1 MLRLDTTLAAAD
13 SEEFAPTEDIVLQ
26 AKFNPLAIPTIAVMT
41 RNDAAADWQVLMMW
55 KPHSQP
61 VIKIGTGV
69 NVLLRMTKNIAGS
82 QLRVWDDA

>member
-13 SEEFAPTEDIVLQ
+13 SAAFAPEADIVLQ

-41 RNDAAADWQVLMMW
+41 RNDDAADWQVLMMW
-55 KPHSQP
+55 KPTSTP
-61 VIKIGTGV
+61 IIKLASGT

-82 QLRVWDDA
+82 QLRIWDDV